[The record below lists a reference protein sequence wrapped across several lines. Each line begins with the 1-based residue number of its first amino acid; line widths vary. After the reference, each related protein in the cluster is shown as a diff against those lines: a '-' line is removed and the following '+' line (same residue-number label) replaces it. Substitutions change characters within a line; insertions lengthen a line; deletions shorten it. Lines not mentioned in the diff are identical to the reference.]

1 MHSPPHKVAA
11 EIDLS
16 AEAIESRV
24 EDLGSFL
31 KLASSQVRTC
41 LPPPHSPTHYSHSF
55 SKKKCDLCFKLKKK
69 RAKVE
74 SSLN

>member
-41 LPPPHSPTHYSHSF
+41 LPPPLTHPPTTLILLAKKSVICVSN
-55 SKKKCDLCFKLKKK
+55 SKKNVP
-69 RAKVE
+69 R
-74 SSLN
+74 LNPL

>member
-31 KLASSQVRTC
+31 KLASSQVRSAS
-41 LPPPHSPTHYSHSF
+41 PPLTHPPTTLILLAKKSVICVSN
-55 SKKKCDLCFKLKKK
+55 SKKNVP
-69 RAKVE
+69 R
-74 SSLN
+74 LNPL

>member
-41 LPPPHSPTHYSHSF
+41 LPPPSPTHPLLSF
-55 SKKKCDLCFKLKKK
+55 F
-69 RAKVE
+69 
-74 SSLN
+74 